1 MTFESDVDK
10 LYEYLRTT
18 FEERIVVLDG
28 GMGTQIQTYKL
39 QEEDYRGTQ
48 FVNVEKLVKNN
59 NDLLNITQPS
69 LVTDIH

>member
-1 MTFESDVDK
+1 
-10 LYEYLRTT
+10 
-18 FEERIVVLDG
+18 
-28 GMGTQIQTYKL
+28 MGTQIQTYKL

-69 LVTDIH
+69 LVTEIH